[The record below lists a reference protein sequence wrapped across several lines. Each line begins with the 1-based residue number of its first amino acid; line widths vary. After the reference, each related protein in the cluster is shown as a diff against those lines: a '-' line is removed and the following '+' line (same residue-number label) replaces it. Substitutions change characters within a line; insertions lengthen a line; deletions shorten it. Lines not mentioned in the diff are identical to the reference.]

1 EPRPARDVRYRNPAD
16 TGVRHLHADRVAI
29 ELIGGAG
36 VRDAG
41 GGRVREGNGEK
52 LLVGG
57 RVPAGVAVG
66 LGGQGDDGGDHFG
79 SVAAAE
85 GGGLGALQIRQQIV
99 GDGRQIVLPQR
110 RIACRLAGGI
120 PHYLLHFR
128 DAADF
133 P

>member
-1 EPRPARDVRYRNPAD
+1 
-16 TGVRHLHADRVAI
+16 
-29 ELIGGAG
+29 
-36 VRDAG
+36 
-41 GGRVREGNGEK
+41 EK

-120 PHYLLHFR
+120 PHYLLHCR
-128 DAADF
+128 DATDCPRWGNEAGAWAWRC
-133 P
+133 PPNYRSPKCTYKLKTPCGGRRP